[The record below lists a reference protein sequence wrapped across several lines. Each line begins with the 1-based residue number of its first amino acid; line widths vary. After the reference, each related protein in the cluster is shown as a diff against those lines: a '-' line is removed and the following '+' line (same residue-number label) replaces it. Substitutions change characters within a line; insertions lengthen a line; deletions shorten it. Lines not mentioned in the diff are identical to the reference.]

1 VVSTQSTTRYKS
13 VIFFF
18 FFFYFFFFF
27 FFLHQCLYFYL
38 FWVSTTV
45 TEICTP
51 SREIYTQKNKKYKA
65 TMKRN
70 SFRRL
75 VSVKTFLYTGL
86 KTSIRSL
93 APSHCIAPA
102 YRPAALMN
110 LSYGL
115 AGGSLNDRSDS
126 LDAESL
132 RRIRSFLVDCVSGSD
147 RADDCNKMLMSFS
160 GHFQR
165 FQ

>member
-1 VVSTQSTTRYKS
+1 
-13 VIFFF
+13 
-18 FFFYFFFFF
+18 
-27 FFLHQCLYFYL
+27 
-38 FWVSTTV
+38 
-45 TEICTP
+45 
-51 SREIYTQKNKKYKA
+51 
-65 TMKRN
+65 MKRN

-86 KTSIRSL
+86 KTSIKSL

-147 RADDCNKMLMSFS
+147 RADDCNKDVDEFFRTFS
-160 GHFQR
+160 KISVVMDRFFFPVKMNMPRLFPVHFLQSSHGNR
-165 FQ
+165 SSSV